1 MMLRTLPKR
10 LLPLVTSVVATLVV
24 AGCTSVSLKE
34 QPQVVD
40 WSRSGSATVTP
51 VQPQP
56 AAAVL
61 YTVRRQD
68 TLESVAAR
76 FNTTPANLAA
86 WNNLG
91 PNPKIRPDQVLRVTA
106 PDAPAPVDT
115 GPVATTQPIVTGGIE
130 ARPLGG
136 VTSAPLAPSTPATT
150 TGDAPLKSGPLGLKQ
165 PYSDAA
171 LADLS
176 RPDGSTPAAAPPVVP
191 PPVAPPVAQAAA
203 PTLSWAWPTAGRP
216 ARGFDEK
223 TKGVDIAGKAG
234 DPVLAAADGRVTY
247 SGVGVRGYGNF
258 VIIQHTGNV
267 LSVYAHNRKNLVAEG
282 ATVTKGQAIAEMG
295 NTESDAVK
303 LHFEI
308 RRDGNPVDPL
318 QYLPAR

>member
-1 MMLRTLPKR
+1 MMSRPDLSR
-10 LLPLVTSVVATLVV
+10 LIPLVASVAIAGAVV
-24 AGCTSVSLKE
+24 GCTSVSLKE

-40 WSRSGSATVTP
+40 WSRSGAPTVTSVP
-51 VQPQP
+51 SQP
-56 AAAVL
+56 APPVL
-61 YTVRRQD
+61 YTVRRDD
-68 TLESVAAR
+68 TLASIAAR

-91 PNPKIRPDQVLRVTA
+91 PNPKLRPDQVLRISPPVAAT
-106 PDAPAPVDT
+106 PVDE
-115 GPVATTQPIVTGGIE
+115 PVATTQPIVNDAIE
-130 ARPLGG
+130 ARSLGGPSVTPLPPSPMPATGDVPLKTEPLG
-136 VTSAPLAPSTPATT
+136 V
-150 TGDAPLKSGPLGLKQ
+150 KQ

-171 LADLS
+171 LASLS
-176 RPDGSTPAAAPPVVP
+176 RPEGTAVTPAVP
-191 PPVAPPVAQAAA
+191 PPPAAQPPAA
-203 PTLSWAWPTAGRP
+203 TLTWAWPAASRP
-216 ARGFDEK
+216 AKGFDDK
-223 TKGVDIAGKAG
+223 TKGIDIAGKAG

-258 VIIQHTGNV
+258 VIIQHAGNV

-282 ATVTKGQAIAEMG
+282 AVVTKGQAIAEMG
-295 NTESDAVK
+295 ATESDSVK